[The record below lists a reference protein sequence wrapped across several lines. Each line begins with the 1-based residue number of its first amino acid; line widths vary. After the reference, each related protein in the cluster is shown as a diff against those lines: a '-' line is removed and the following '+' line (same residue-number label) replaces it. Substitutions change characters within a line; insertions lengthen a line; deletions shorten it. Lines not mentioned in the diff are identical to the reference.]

1 MTRTRRRRGPRAG
14 ETEVAAA
21 GHLCRAQVIS
31 PRGMARVLLSAFV
44 PWDGKESSDKP
55 KVAADPIGHA
65 RSHLVWAA
73 LLLIAGPRLL
83 PPPSPPYQPPYGV
96 RSTPPIFC
104 RACILNHW
112 EEPGDSPQCP
122 EPCARPWLCW
132 TLWRGT
138 GRPPPQGAPGLQ
150 GESQTENLLGPSKA
164 HPPFWAHNWLLVK
177 ANLGWSGFPLAS
189 PPDRASPWQAH
200 IHCAQPKVKESKV
213 AQSCATLCDPTD
225 CSPPGSSVLGIFQ
238 ARILEWVAIFFSRR
252 SSQMRD

>member
-1 MTRTRRRRGPRAG
+1 MLQSNFSSAVLPAGGAAPAPPGCPRRPSASSAPRRPDGLETQDSSPETPPHPRPGRGSRPGGSRSLSGRREDPRRHRGPRAG

-31 PRGMARVLLSAFV
+31 PRGVARVLLSAFV

-83 PPPSPPYQPPYGV
+83 PPSSPPYQAPYGV

-104 RACILNHW
+104 RACILNRW

-132 TLWRGT
+132 TLWRRT

-164 HPPFWAHNWLLVK
+164 HPPLA
-177 ANLGWSGFPLAS
+177 LGKG
-189 PPDRASPWQAH
+189 
-200 IHCAQPKVKESKV
+200 
-213 AQSCATLCDPTD
+213 
-225 CSPPGSSVLGIFQ
+225 
-238 ARILEWVAIFFSRR
+238 
-252 SSQMRD
+252 